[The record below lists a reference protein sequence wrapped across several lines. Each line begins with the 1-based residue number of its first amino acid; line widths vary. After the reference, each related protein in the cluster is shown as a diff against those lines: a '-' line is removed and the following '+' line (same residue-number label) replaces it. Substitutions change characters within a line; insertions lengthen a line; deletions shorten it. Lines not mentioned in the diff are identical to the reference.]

1 MTIAQYTQDVN
12 NSREPTI
19 DAHLQH
25 LLHEIEEKY
34 VSTVATTTLMDLS
47 KESQYFT
54 TKAIIELTYGPAFQD
69 LLTDDVVSS
78 LVDMPED
85 AFNMPGLIYA
95 TRLVP
100 ILANPVI
107 ARLLTPKEDPNQ
119 GMGKFLGYVHEVRTC
134 TVKSAK
140 DKKCSQPFEWHSD

>member
-1 MTIAQYTQDVN
+1 MTIVQYTQDVN

-19 DAHLQH
+19 DGHLRH
-25 LLHEIEEKY
+25 LLHEIQRKY
-34 VSTVATTTLMDLS
+34 VSTAATTTLMDLS

-54 TKAIIELTYGPAFQD
+54 TKAIIELTYGAAFQD

-85 AFNMPGLIYA
+85 TFNMPGLIYA

-100 ILANPVI
+100 ILANPAVS
-107 ARLLTPKEDPNQ
+107 RLLTPKEDPNQ
-119 GMGKFLGYVHEVRTC
+119 GMGKFLRYLHEVATH
-134 TVKSAK
+134 TVKSAEN
-140 DKKCSQPFEWHSD
+140 KKYS